1 MLNITSIKKGLVID
15 HIRPGMGLKIFE
27 YLKLGKADFTVALIM
42 NATSNKIGR
51 KDIIKIEDVIDV
63 DFAMLGF
70 LDANITVNVIEDEVI
85 TEKINLSLPERV
97 QDIIKCKNPRCIT
110 AVERDITHKFVL
122 LDQEKGIYKCE
133 YCDHIYSWEG

>member
-15 HIRPGMGLKIFE
+15 HIKPGMGLKIFE

-42 NATSNKIGR
+42 NATSKKMGK

-97 QDIIKCKNPRCIT
+97 QDIIRCKNPRCIT
-110 AVERDITHKFVL
+110 TVERDITHKFVL
-122 LDQEKGIYKCE
+122 LDKEKGIYKCE

>member
-42 NATSNKIGR
+42 NASSNKMGK
-51 KDIIKIEDVIDV
+51 KDIIKIEDVIDL

-70 LDANITVNVIEDEVI
+70 LDANITVNVIENEVI

-97 QDIIKCKNPRCIT
+97 QDVIRCKNPRCIT
-110 AVERDITHKFVL
+110 TVERDITHKFVL
-122 LDQEKGIYKCE
+122 IDENKGIYKCE

>member
-42 NATSNKIGR
+42 NATSNKMGR

-70 LDANITVNVIEDEVI
+70 LDANITVNVIEDEVN

-110 AVERDITHKFVL
+110 TVERDITHKFVL